1 MHLAATRIRVVNKT
15 LLRALIAVFVVV
27 DVVLIFGARRHVS
40 QTPPPSEIPVASAT
54 PSPAQTQQTTDAEQT
69 PATDPAAQTQYDF
82 DATRAGAISLA
93 NDGALVFAVRSRCS
107 SSAVPAP
114 ISTSVDGGAEVNQT
128 TTALVTVLAAKAFS
142 SKDLRVVGQDAKCA
156 VREARSTDGGESW
169 SEDDVSL
176 WYTDPEDGTQVVSPN
191 ASGSPKCDII
201 SVSQVTEESARV
213 GCADGTIK
221 GTGNG
226 GKTWTDLGRLD
237 NLRVATFTT
246 PSAGYALARYNGCA
260 ANAFTSKDGGATW
273 QPGGCITGEP
283 AQGIAASANE
293 LVAIVA
299 DGLYSSTTGQ
309 TWMQP

>member
-1 MHLAATRIRVVNKT
+1 MHPTATRIMGVNKT
-15 LLRALIAVFVVV
+15 MQRVLIAVFVIV
-27 DVVLIFGARRHVS
+27 DVVLIVGARRHVS
-40 QTPPPSEIPVASAT
+40 QTPPASEIPVASAT
-54 PSPAQTQQTTDAEQT
+54 PTPAQTQQTPGAEQT
-69 PATDPAAQTQYDF
+69 PATDPAAQTEYDF

-93 NDGALVFAVRSRCS
+93 NDGALVFGVRGRCS

-114 ISTSVDGGAEVNQT
+114 ISTSADGGAEVSQT
-128 TTALVTVLAAKAFS
+128 TTALVTVLAAKAFN
-142 SKDLRVVGQDAKCA
+142 SKDLRVVGQDAKCE
-156 VREARSTDGGESW
+156 VREARSTDGGQSW
-169 SEDDVSL
+169 NEDDVSL
-176 WYTDPEDGTQVVSPN
+176 WYTDPDDGTKVVSPDG
-191 ASGSPKCDII
+191 ASAPECDVI

-226 GKTWTDLGRLD
+226 GKTWTELGRLD

-246 PSAGYALARYNGCA
+246 PTAGYALARYNGCA

-283 AQGIAASANE
+283 AQAIAASANG

-299 DGLYSSTTGQ
+299 DGLYSSTTGE